1 MSSSS
6 PQLPLG
12 QVIGSRYRVQSLI
25 GRGGMGMVY
34 AATHELTGRR
44 VALKLMLSDSD
55 DAPVLQERFLSE
67 ARIAATVRHANI
79 VDVLDMG
86 LHDGAPY
93 LVMELLEGYS
103 LEKLLEDQQRL
114 TVEQALAWLLP
125 VIGALAV
132 LHDAGIVHR
141 DVKPSNIF
149 LSTLPRHPVRPKL
162 LDFGLARV
170 VSDLRLTRSG
180 TVIGTP
186 LYMAPEH
193 AAGLTTGPQA
203 DIWSIG
209 VVIYEVLTGGSP
221 FQYTDRASLAAQ
233 VLAGLVRPLSQT
245 RPDLPELISV
255 AVGRALQRDL
265 TRRYPDMRSFA
276 QALHAAAVT
285 SGIAV
290 PSDPDPIGLPDYIRW
305 HSGEHI
311 VATTHEHFGST
322 PRASTP
328 RHGSTPAW
336 ALSAQDETMRTR
348 SPSKRVLVGVLV
360 GLAIAAVITW
370 LATRPQLSAPT
381 ARPEPASEPSQ
392 APGVVPAAVGVPGL
406 PEVPAKPTVESIPP
420 VETRP
425 EPTPDTAREPAH
437 GAVRSGMKRG
447 NARRPVRA
455 SSNNPVHEAT
465 PTPPSRKTSQDEVE
479 AEWK

>member
-1 MSSSS
+1 
-6 PQLPLG
+6 
-12 QVIGSRYRVQSLI
+12 
-25 GRGGMGMVY
+25 MVY

-67 ARIAATVRHANI
+67 ARIAATVRHPNI

-93 LVMELLEGYS
+93 LVMELLEGVS
-103 LEKLLEDQQRL
+103 LEKVLEEQQRL

-125 VIGALAV
+125 VIGALSV

-149 LSTLPRHPVRPKL
+149 LSTLPRHPMRPKL

-209 VVIYEVLTGGSP
+209 VVIYEVLTGVSP

-233 VLAGLVRPLSQT
+233 VLAGLVRPLREA

-265 TRRYPDMRSFA
+265 TRRYPDMRSLA
-276 QALHAAAVT
+276 QSLFSAAVQ

-290 PSDPDPIGLPDYIRW
+290 PLDPDPIGLPEYTSWR
-305 HSGEHI
+305 SGNHGA
-311 VATTHEHFGST
+311 VATTQEHL
-322 PRASTP
+322 ASTP
-328 RHGSTPAW
+328 RQASADWASGRSLGATIRSKSSQPWLWLALGVALVAGAAW
-336 ALSAQDETMRTR
+336 FAMRTQ
-348 SPSKRVLVGVLV
+348 P
-360 GLAIAAVITW
+360 T
-370 LATRPQLSAPT
+370 PT
-381 ARPEPASEPSQ
+381 ARPETTDQPLGVTAAPVRASAVVPSLPVPAS
-392 APGVVPAAVGVPGL
+392 
-406 PEVPAKPTVESIPP
+406 KPTVESLGSAQP
-420 VETRP
+420 VQQTSTRAQRAP
-425 EPTPDTAREPAH
+425 
-437 GAVRSGMKRG
+437 VRAAAKRG
-447 NARRPVRA
+447 NARKSVRPNRDTPSPSDA
-455 SSNNPVHEAT
+455 PPVQTHK
-465 PTPPSRKTSQDEVE
+465 SSQDEVE